1 MIIPI
6 GIQCTSAIMKGE
18 LEKTHT
24 LPFDWMFSTPAFVF
38 EMLQLLLEKNG
49 SVEEL
54 VKDHFFKC
62 DKRANLHGVEHYRTC
77 DDGFAYVNT
86 TYNVVFPHDSN
97 TMDTIQKY
105 IRRFERLKEIVLH
118 STECIYFI
126 YTSQSSLEHGNFTID
141 GVPAIKD
148 VYFHLS
154 NLYTLIGKFR
164 NNYKMIVFDAIQ
176 EETGLHENI
185 TLIPLHKCNGLSE
198 LLPQMK
204 EHKHVFM
211 ELIVKESPH

>member
-18 LEKTHT
+18 IEKTHT
-24 LPFDWMFSTPAFVF
+24 LPFDWMFSTPSFVF
-38 EMLQLLLEKNG
+38 EMLQLLLEKKC
-49 SVEEL
+49 SVEDL
-54 VKDHFFKC
+54 VKNHFFKC
-62 DKRANLHGVEHYRTC
+62 DKRANLHGAEHYCTC
-77 DDGFAYVNT
+77 DDGFAFVNT
-86 TYNVVFPHDSN
+86 TYNVVFPHDTN
-97 TMDTIQKY
+97 TMDTIEKY
-105 IRRFERLKEIVLH
+105 IRRFERLKEILY

-126 YTSQSSLEHGNFTID
+126 YTSQSSLENGNFTLD
-141 GVPAIKD
+141 GVPVIKD

-176 EETGLHENI
+176 EETGLDENI
-185 TLIPLHKCNGLSE
+185 TLIPLNKCNYMTE

-204 EHKHVFM
+204 EHKNVFM
-211 ELIVKESPH
+211 EPIVKESPH